1 LKECV
6 GDVGKMTFQEL
17 CVSSHSAADF
27 LALAS
32 NLKILILTDI
42 PKMQLKHKN
51 EARRFI
57 TLIDT
62 LYENKIKLVLTAFTH
77 VSDLLTGD
85 IITDLDDSDRL
96 LMDDLKM
103 KKSTSLFTGAEE
115 LFAFERAI
123 SRLEEMQ
130 SAEWIGTELQ
140 DTITK
145 SILTVGPANA

>member
-1 LKECV
+1 
-6 GDVGKMTFQEL
+6 MTFQEL

-145 SILTVGPANA
+145 SILTVGPSNA

>member
-1 LKECV
+1 
-6 GDVGKMTFQEL
+6 
-17 CVSSHSAADF
+17 
-27 LALAS
+27 
-32 NLKILILTDI
+32 
-42 PKMQLKHKN
+42 MQLKHKN

-145 SILTVGPANA
+145 SILTVGPSNA